1 MLCANI
7 INDQVILTND
17 IEDLATYDELM
28 DELCDG
34 TMKLPELTR
43 VKDGIV
49 IWGEE
54 ESEFDF
60 VGFRN

>member
-17 IEDLATYDELM
+17 IENLATYDELI
-28 DELCDG
+28 DELCGG
-34 TMKLPELTR
+34 TMELPEFTR
-43 VKDGIV
+43 VKDGIL
-49 IWGEE
+49 IWDAE

-60 VGFRN
+60 VGFRY